1 MVGRGTD
8 LGKGGARVL
17 DVKLMDICLCPETKL
32 FTLCQRPTNSED
44 RVSGGVTLAPPS
56 DPCPLT
62 LISHMASFPHQKV
75 FQKKKKP

>member
-17 DVKLMDICLCPETKL
+17 DVKLMGICLCTETKL
-32 FTLCQRPTNSED
+32 FSLCRRPDNSED

-62 LISHMASFPHQKV
+62 LNISYGLLPPPKSF
-75 FQKKKKP
+75 KKP